1 MTRVFFIVIL
11 RFSNAVQF
19 LWAWLTAYQFQA
31 VVYLYLSVLAS
42 VMLYMRFCCMCQ
54 KCLYSSIGTSVC
66 CDFNRLLMLQ
76 ACNDAIYC
84 GSVMT
89 NTMQLNL

>member
-1 MTRVFFIVIL
+1 
-11 RFSNAVQF
+11 
-19 LWAWLTAYQFQA
+19 
-31 VVYLYLSVLAS
+31 
-42 VMLYMRFCCMCQ
+42 MCQ
-54 KCLYSSIGTSVC
+54 KCLYSSIGSSSVC